1 MTFFIIFIY
10 NYLEK
15 IIMLRNQKRKQ
26 IIYFEEETQSYLNT
40 DLDLVKP
47 KKFADI
53 ISCVDSTQLIKHQ
66 IHIDNPSLLPPSP
79 LIEDWL
85 YAQCVQDRV
94 FTPSEKYAI
103 AYLKRDLPL
112 NKMGVIFEIFAC
124 RHIFESKDTNTIFI
138 PDIFLPLT
146 LLKEG
151 DKGLEILK
159 FGLFLFGKNLVFYHQ
174 NNLVY
179 HCFVRDSA
187 SFSNALHY
195 IETLYS
201 NQPFTVYTI
210 GECGF
215 ELSISSKSLKEVLG
229 IFNQPIASLAFRYL
243 AVSQELSLPLLKF
256 KKGFSLRKSRSF
268 NILLKAVALVL
279 LALVYP
285 TGELIYSI
293 HLEHQTLKLSKK
305 NIELLQSIASYS
317 KETKS
322 FDAADLETLKT
333 QNEVIRD
340 RLNSFYQ
347 IKTSYVPRYNLIA
360 KLAKR
365 VIESGTRAY
374 FFYFVSDLEQNSS
387 SFEIMLTSPSQA
399 NIIQFLQN
407 LKDSPIISKDKE
419 KIFNKAI
426 VRSKVNV
433 QASAQIVWVHN
444 AF

>member
-1 MTFFIIFIY
+1 
-10 NYLEK
+10 
-15 IIMLRNQKRKQ
+15 MLRKQ

-40 DLDLVKP
+40 NLDLVKP

-53 ISCVDSTQLIKHQ
+53 ISCVDSAQLIKHQ
-66 IHIDNPSLLPPSP
+66 IHLDNPSLLPPSS

-85 YAQCVQDRV
+85 YAQCIQDKV
-94 FTPSEKYAI
+94 FMPNEKYAI
-103 AYLKRDLPL
+103 TYLKHDLPL
-112 NKMGVIFEIFAC
+112 NKIGAIFEIFAC
-124 RHIFESKDTNTIFI
+124 RYILESRDTNIIFI
-138 PDIFLPLT
+138 PDIFLPLA

-151 DKGLEILK
+151 DKGIEILK

-179 HCFVRDSA
+179 HCLIRDSA

-201 NQPFTVYTI
+201 SQPLVVYTI

-229 IFNQPIASLAFRYL
+229 IFNQPIASLAFRYFI
-243 AVSQELSLPLLKF
+243 VSQELSLPLLKLN
-256 KKGFSLRKSRSF
+256 KGFSLRKSRSF
-268 NILLKAVALVL
+268 NILLKIAALVL
-279 LALVYP
+279 LALTYP
-285 TGELIYSI
+285 IGELIYSI
-293 HLEHQTLKLSKK
+293 HLEHQTLKLSKR
-305 NIELLQSIASYS
+305 NIELLQNIALYS
-317 KETKS
+317 KKVKS
-322 FDAADLETLKT
+322 FDVADLETLKI
-333 QNEVIRD
+333 QNEAIKD

-365 VIESGTRAY
+365 VIKSGAQVHL
-374 FFYFVSDLEQNSS
+374 FYFVSDLEQNSS
-387 SFEIMLTSPSQA
+387 SFEIMLKSSSQA
-399 NIIQFLQN
+399 NIIRFLQN
-407 LKDSPIISKDKE
+407 LKDSPLISKDKE

-426 VRSKVNV
+426 VYPKVNA